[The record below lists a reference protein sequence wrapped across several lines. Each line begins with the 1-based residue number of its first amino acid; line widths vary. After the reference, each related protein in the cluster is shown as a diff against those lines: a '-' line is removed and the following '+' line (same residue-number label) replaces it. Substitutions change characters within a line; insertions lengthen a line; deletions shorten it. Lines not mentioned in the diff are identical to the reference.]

1 LIPRIKED
9 LYDFAQIKQYVLL
22 TLKDLKER
30 AELNETT
37 IMPNHEEGTYIPEYM
52 DQTISSPIAFA
63 ARGSEPAQGKDSVNG
78 QRLCFVCNSPNHVA
92 RNCPQT
98 KVQGFDGSRPYH
110 PNVDKQKPSGRG
122 GLVIPIPKN
131 YSKGEQRYRRYNKPQ
146 YSFRQ
151 DQLSHRPIRSYYQPQ
166 EQLVKNV
173 RDKVRNASAAGIEYD
188 NTHMLEELDNTYR
201 TMRRKLVQN
210 DDETV
215 NSIRSTRSAHE
226 EDVESA
232 YISMIS
238 EPEADEDS
246 YDTASSHYDFGHTDP
261 LDELSK

>member
-1 LIPRIKED
+1 
-9 LYDFAQIKQYVLL
+9 
-22 TLKDLKER
+22 
-30 AELNETT
+30 
-37 IMPNHEEGTYIPEYM
+37 
-52 DQTISSPIAFA
+52 
-63 ARGSEPAQGKDSVNG
+63 
-78 QRLCFVCNSPNHVA
+78 
-92 RNCPQT
+92 
-98 KVQGFDGSRPYH
+98 
-110 PNVDKQKPSGRG
+110 
-122 GLVIPIPKN
+122 
-131 YSKGEQRYRRYNKPQ
+131 
-146 YSFRQ
+146 
-151 DQLSHRPIRSYYQPQ
+151 
-166 EQLVKNV
+166 
-173 RDKVRNASAAGIEYD
+173 
-188 NTHMLEELDNTYR
+188 MLEELDNTYR